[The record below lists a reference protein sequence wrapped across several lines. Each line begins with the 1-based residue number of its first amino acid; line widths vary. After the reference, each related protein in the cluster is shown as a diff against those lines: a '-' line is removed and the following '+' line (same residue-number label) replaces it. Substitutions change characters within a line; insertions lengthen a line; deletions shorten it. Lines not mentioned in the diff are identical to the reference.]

1 MKTANYFK
9 HKNPTWRTMI
19 IAGLAGLSL
28 AGCRDNDFDWDA
40 AYGTKLDYIFAK
52 EFQKQFG
59 EIDPTH
65 DWSTGTVIT
74 ADVDLSAWTS
84 GSAVLRVMTSMPILD
99 DCVMLYKGT
108 VSGAST
114 IYFDAPRHLTH
125 VYVTAEQDGKYV
137 LGQYFE
143 IEDETCS
150 IKTSETRARTNDVC
164 YTTINQNKKVDLTKD
179 DKASTK
185 YYLKNVHS
193 SRATGT
199 LNIGDVA
206 TKMTIRELA
215 KYVGNSRD
223 AYFTEAN
230 NNRDQYDNVF
240 KRDVIYTVAEE
251 GPVWIDCFFGATTF
265 INQFGYYYYK
275 NDGDKISAN
284 KYVLI
289 DDARPYNIVTVDPA
303 QRENY
308 PANWKMYP
316 GMFLAQY
323 WINGLE
329 KKPTNPYLTRPED
342 FNVQGNEMATGTKY
356 RLVYFGEDGSA
367 TPSFNFPKG
376 TKIGFFIHKIG
387 DDDAGKVFPLKDK
400 DNQNLNDGI
409 LFPKDEFLYNLDYDY
424 DDNNIHIHHHINES
438 NTSNIRYSDT
448 ELNSFYNPAVKFNGQ
463 DYWAAISC
471 RIGDKIVCAFE
482 DNPSG
487 GDSDMNDIMFFVEGV
502 DPSEVP
508 HIPVDEPKLNEC
520 IIAYEDLGTTDDFD
534 FNDVVISVSAPYQG
548 YSYIRLLAAG
558 GTLDTKV
565 IYTSSSGNDQELIFN
580 DPQGNEQREVHKAFG
595 VSQKTM
601 VNTGRHQVR
610 HVPTARINVGNNS
623 GWTVDANKHRFAI
636 KVQQAKGEERKI
648 NIPYTKGEV
657 PQAFLIADP
666 KWEWPNERQNI
677 KDKYAGFETWVHN
690 NLTNNTWY
698 SAAWGEQSSN
708 N

>member
-150 IKTSETRARTNDVC
+150 IKVSETRTPTSDVC
-164 YTTINQNKKVDLTKD
+164 NTIKNTNKTVDLTKNGIH
-179 DKASTK
+179 STK

-215 KYVGNSRD
+215 KYVGNSSD
-223 AYFTEAN
+223 AYFTEKN
-230 NNRDQYDNVF
+230 NNRTQYDNVF

-265 INQFGYYYYK
+265 YNQFGYYYYTEGSTPEETLQNK
-275 NDGDKISAN
+275 KTAD

-289 DDARPYNIVTVDPA
+289 NDARPYKIIDVNGTTT
-303 QRENY
+303 
-308 PANWKMYP
+308 ANGWP
-316 GMFLAQY
+316 GMFLPEY
-323 WINGLE
+323 WIANFQ
-329 KKPTNPYLTRPED
+329 PSNPD
-342 FNVQGNEMATGTKY
+342 SGKDKVKGTKY
-356 RLVYFGEDGSA
+356 RLVYFGGD

-387 DDDAGKVFPLKDK
+387 DDNGGSQWTPTDSSLG
-400 DNQNLNDGI
+400 DG
-409 LFPKDEFLYNLDYDY
+409 
-424 DDNNIHIHHHINES
+424 NNNSKNEK
-438 NTSNIRYSDT
+438 NTTDIRYSDT
-448 ELNSFYNPAVKFNGQ
+448 ELNSFYNPTVKFNGQ

-471 RIGDKIVCAFE
+471 RIGDKIVFGFE
-482 DNPSG
+482 DNPDPSKA
-487 GDSDMNDIMFFVEGV
+487 DHDMNDIMFFIEGV
-502 DPSEVP
+502 DPSDIP
-508 HIPVDEPKLNEC
+508 DIPVPEPNLSEC

-534 FNDVVISVSAPYQG
+534 FNDVVISVSAPLNG
-548 YSYIRLLAAG
+548 YSFIKLLAAG

-565 IYTSSSGNDQELIFN
+565 IYKGKDGDIELNFYDPNGTPVESTSTNGT
-580 DPQGNEQREVHKAFG
+580 EVHNAFG
-595 VSQKTM
+595 VSQTTM
-601 VNTGRHQVR
+601 VKTGRANPNVSYD
-610 HVPTARINVGNNS
+610 PTARINVPE
-623 GWTVDANKHRFAI
+623 GWTVGANKQRFAI
-636 KVQQAKGEERKI
+636 KVQQAKGEMKI
-648 NIPYTKGEV
+648 VNIPYTEGEA

-666 KWEWPNERQNI
+666 NWKWPNERQNI
-677 KDKYAGFETWVHN
+677 KDKYSGFEDWVHN

-698 SAAWGEQSSN
+698 SAAWDEQSSN